1 MTTTREDTVQTAGHA
16 VTIEAAPAGQEV
28 RVELAGVVLAR
39 TFGAMILHETGL
51 PDRWYIPAV
60 DVDASLLRPSDLHT
74 TCPFKGE
81 AGYWSAEV
89 GGKVYS
95 DLIWTY
101 PTPIPQCTAIAGMM
115 SFYPDRTQLFVDGK
129 PV

>member
-1 MTTTREDTVQTAGHA
+1 VKTAGHH
-16 VTIEAAPAGQEV
+16 VTIEPAPAGQEV
-28 RVELAGVVLAR
+28 RVELDGVVLAR

-60 DVDASLLRPSDLHT
+60 DVDASLLRSSDLHT

-81 AGYWSAEV
+81 ASYWSVEV
-89 GGKVYS
+89 GGRVYS

-101 PTPIPQCTAIAGMM
+101 PTPIPQSAAIAGMM

>member
-1 MTTTREDTVQTAGHA
+1 VKTAGHT
-16 VTIEAAPAGQEV
+16 VTIEAAPTGEEV
-28 RVELAGVVLAR
+28 RVELDGVVLAR

-60 DVDASLLRPSDLHT
+60 DVDASLLRASDLHT

-81 AGYWSAEV
+81 ASYWSVEV
-89 GGKVYS
+89 GGKVY
-95 DLIWTY
+95 DALIWSY
-101 PTPIPQCTAIAGMM
+101 PTPIPSAAAIAGMM

>member
-1 MTTTREDTVQTAGHA
+1 VHIPGHR
-16 VTIEAAPAGQEV
+16 VTIEPAPAGQEV
-28 RVELAGVVLAR
+28 RVELDGVVLAR
-39 TFGAMILHETGL
+39 TFGAVILHETGL

-60 DVDASLLRPSDLHT
+60 DVDASLLRPSDRHT

-81 AGYWSAEV
+81 ASYWSVEV
-89 GGKVYS
+89 GGRVHA

-101 PTPIPQCTAIAGMM
+101 PTPIPQSAAIAGMM